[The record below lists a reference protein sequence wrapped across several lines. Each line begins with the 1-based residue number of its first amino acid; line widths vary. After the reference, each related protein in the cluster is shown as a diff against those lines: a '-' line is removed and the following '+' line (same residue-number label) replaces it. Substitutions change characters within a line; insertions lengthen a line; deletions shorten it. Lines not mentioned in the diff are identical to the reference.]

1 MMRLHRNARCTLTV
15 GVFCLLLVQT
25 GLCSTPH
32 PAAHRML
39 TAARWWIDA
48 SRIIYQAKL
57 DSGIAIPDADSAQTG
72 LIGVE
77 YTPITT
83 TLGSLRSKQIS
94 ANPDFAAL
102 MVRWLWSEG
111 IEDGDTV
118 ALSLSGSFPAL
129 NLAVQAAVEVLNLHA
144 VIMVSVAA
152 SSWGANQP
160 EMTWLD
166 MAAVLKKEGKI
177 TRDINM
183 VTLGGSGDHG
193 GGISEEGLEILRRKI
208 DNSGVEFPDPQSLE
222 QAVGIRLVRYGNLNQ
237 YKCFINVGGGQAVLG
252 RGPGG
257 RALPT
262 GLLTGFPK
270 EGPFETGEVDGVMF
284 YFLRQGVPVI
294 HLLEIHQ
301 IAREWG
307 ISTAPKR
314 FPSPGKSDVYFL
326 PD

>member
-1 MMRLHRNARCTLTV
+1 MV
-15 GVFCLLLVQT
+15 GVFCLLLSQA
-25 GLCSTPH
+25 GFCATPH

-48 SRIIYQAKL
+48 SRVIYQAKL
-57 DSGIAIPDADSAQTG
+57 DRGIAIPEADSAHTG

-77 YTPITT
+77 YSPITT

-102 MVRWLWSEG
+102 MVRWLWSQE

-129 NLAVQAAVEVLNLHA
+129 NLAVQAAVEVLDLHA
-144 VIMVSVAA
+144 VIMVSLGA

-166 MAAVLKKEGKI
+166 MAALLKEEGKI
-177 TRDINM
+177 TREIDV

-193 GGISEEGLEILRRKI
+193 GGIPEEGLKILRRKI
-208 DNSGVEFPDPQSLE
+208 SSSGIEFPDPQLLE
-222 QAVGIRLVRYGNLNQ
+222 QAVGIRLVRYGNLSR

-262 GLLTGFPK
+262 GLLSGFPR
-270 EGPFETGEVDGVMF
+270 EGPFEAGEVDGVMF
-284 YFLRQGVPVI
+284 YFMRQGVPVI

-314 FPSPGKSDVYFL
+314 FPSPGKSDVYYL